1 MGLPPMEIRRRRDRP
16 MRAFVTPQ
24 GVYWT
29 VYEADVSASPG
40 AEPTRALIADSDG
53 VVRRFREF
61 PDSWHTL
68 SDPELER
75 FIAAP
80 MFRQR

>member
-1 MGLPPMEIRRRRDRP
+1 MEFRRRHDRP
-16 MRAFVTPQ
+16 MRAFVTPH
-24 GVYWT
+24 GVYWK

-61 PDSWHTL
+61 PDGWHMLT
-68 SDPELER
+68 DPELEHL
-75 FIAAP
+75 IASP
-80 MFRQR
+80 IFRQR

>member
-1 MGLPPMEIRRRRDRP
+1 MEFRRRYDRP
-16 MRAFVTPQ
+16 MRAFVTPT
-24 GVYWT
+24 GVYWK
-29 VYEADVSASPG
+29 VFEADVSASPG

-61 PDSWHTL
+61 PDDWHIL

-80 MFRQR
+80 IFRPR